1 MHDQLSAL
9 VAWLAPILSTIIV
22 AFATAK
28 INSSVKKHEQLADE
42 RHAETEA
49 KRKTEAEWRASVDK
63 ILSEQ
68 SNALKS
74 VAEDRV
80 DWYAWRAEIVKLIN
94 DQDERADQQGDALK
108 SVAEDR
114 IDWYAWRA
122 EIVKL
127 INNQDERM
135 MSMLKAQC
143 TQMRTDTLHRVHRYL
158 DDLGCAS
165 TEEKNAFWAE
175 YSEYCELC
183 EKYGIKNEFVDEL
196 AKRVMALPEREI

>member
-9 VAWLAPILSTIIV
+9 VAWLAPMLSTIIV

-68 SNALKS
+68 SDALKS

-94 DQDERADQQGDALK
+94 DQDERTT
-108 SVAEDR
+108 
-114 IDWYAWRA
+114 
-122 EIVKL
+122 
-127 INNQDERM
+127 
-135 MSMLKAQC
+135 SMLKAQC